1 MLSPEKFT
9 SISISGVDYW
19 GNVSMLD
26 GMRTY
31 NFSRSLRSRM
41 PLMTPRLPASFRVS
55 LPKHKR
61 AGRSS
66 KNEAVRAFQ
75 ELRWPRILR
84 IHAAH

>member
-1 MLSPEKFT
+1 
-9 SISISGVDYW
+9 
-19 GNVSMLD
+19 MLD

-41 PLMTPRLPASFRVS
+41 QLMTRLPASFLVS

-66 KNEAVRAFQ
+66 KNEAVRGFQ
-75 ELRWPRILR
+75 ELRWLRILR
-84 IHAAH
+84 IHAAHSVMVKVMV